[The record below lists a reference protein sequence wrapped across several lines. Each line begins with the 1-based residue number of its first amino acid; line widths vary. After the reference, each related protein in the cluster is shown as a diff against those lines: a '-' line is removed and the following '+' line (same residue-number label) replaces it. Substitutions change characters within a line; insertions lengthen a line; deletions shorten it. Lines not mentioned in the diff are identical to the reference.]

1 MLGDLEE
8 SFVADLSTHP
18 VRQARLRYIKEAV
31 LFIRPHTL
39 RALAR
44 PRSGPL
50 MIKNYLQVAWRF
62 TARHK
67 TYSAINLAGLAVGLG
82 TALLIA
88 LFVLHEQSYDRHLVD
103 GDRIYRLVAE
113 HDDGEYDGIA
123 KVNGPYGPTAGA
135 KLSDIEASTRFVFF
149 GQVQAEINGVRTPLS
164 GGFYADSTVFQVFSW
179 PLISGDPSQAL
190 LAPNS
195 MVLSET
201 MARTLFDRTDVLGEV
216 FRVGTDTDYRVTG
229 VMRDVPETSHFVP
242 AFLASMASYQHPS
255 HDDWVAWNQYYTY
268 LKLRPQAQADLVST
282 AATRVVHA
290 NLAPD
295 VATRVGDLH
304 LQKVQ
309 DIYLR
314 SNMFR
319 EIGTMGSLQ
328 TVRMLSLIALFILLL
343 AALNFINLS
352 TARAALRSREVGV
365 RKSLGARRGAIM
377 RQFLAESTA
386 NVGMAWLVGLAL
398 AFLFLPA
405 FNELSGKAF
414 MPSDLV
420 ALPLQGAG
428 LLLVIGLG
436 ILAGAYP
443 AFVLSGFRPVAVMRG
458 SLGRKGNGGLR
469 RGLVLVQFVISIG
482 LLMSAGIVSD
492 QLSYL
497 SEKPLGFDD
506 DNLVGISIQDNSLST
521 RLDDISA
528 QMAAV
533 PGVVSVSLSA
543 NRPGGGD
550 WGIPIEIPGVSD
562 DDRPGV
568 RMLVGDAAYPETF
581 RMQIAA
587 GRALDPQRAT
597 DRESAVLINQEFARQ
612 LNWEDP
618 IGQEIR
624 MPAIDR
630 AFQVVGVLEDFHF
643 RSAREA
649 ISPVML
655 FSAPPDWYSMI
666 NVRLD
671 PARTAEA
678 LADLETIYAQYDAL
692 NPFSAS
698 FMDARYQAL
707 YAGDERT
714 GRLLGIAT
722 LLAFLVACL
731 GLFGLA
737 AHAAERRT
745 KEIGVRKAIGA
756 SVPEIMGLLTR
767 ETVMLIA
774 LAVLLATPLA
784 ILFGSEWLEEFAYRS
799 EISAIT
805 LAVGALTAVAVGV
818 ATTALQA
825 FRAAKMNPVSAL
837 RIE

>member
-1 MLGDLEE
+1 
-8 SFVADLSTHP
+8 
-18 VRQARLRYIKEAV
+18 
-31 LFIRPHTL
+31 
-39 RALAR
+39 
-44 PRSGPL
+44 

-88 LFVLHEQSYDRHLVD
+88 LFVVHERSYDRHLTD
-103 GDRIYRLVAE
+103 GDRVFRLVAQ

-123 KVNGPYGPTAGA
+123 KVNGPYGPTAA
-135 KLSDIEASTRFVFF
+135 TELADIEASTRFVFF
-149 GQVQAEINGVRTPLS
+149 GRSQAEIEGVRMQLS
-164 GGFYADSTVFQVFSW
+164 GGFYADSTTFQVFSW
-179 PLISGDPSQAL
+179 PLVSGDPSAAL
-190 LAPNS
+190 VAPHT
-195 MVLSET
+195 MVVSEE
-201 MARTLFDRTDVLGEV
+201 MARTLFGRTDVMGRVL
-216 FRVGTDTDYRVTG
+216 RVGTDTDYRITG

-242 AFLASMASYQHPS
+242 TFLASMSAYPNPS

-268 LKLRPQAQADLVST
+268 LKLRPEAKAESVAT

-295 VATRVGDLH
+295 VASRVGDLH
-304 LQKVQ
+304 LQNVE

-328 TVRMLSLIALFILLL
+328 NVRMLSLIAFFILLL

-365 RKSLGARRGAIM
+365 RKSLGARRGAIIQ
-377 RQFLAESTA
+377 QFLTESTA
-386 NVGMAWLVGLAL
+386 NVSMAWLVGLVL
-398 AFLFLPA
+398 AILLLPA

-414 MPSDLV
+414 SPSDLL
-420 ALPLQGAG
+420 AIPIQAAG
-428 LLLVIGLG
+428 LGLVLGLG

-458 SLGRKGNGGLR
+458 SLDRRGNGGLR

-492 QLSYL
+492 QLAFL
-497 SEKPLGFDD
+497 SEKPLGFDAN
-506 DNLVGISIQDNSLST
+506 NLVGISLQDNSLSA
-521 RLDDISA
+521 RFDDIA
-528 QMAAV
+528 NQMAAV

-550 WGIPIEIPGVSD
+550 WGIPIEIPGISD
-562 DDRPGV
+562 DDRPAV

-581 RMQIAA
+581 RMRIAE
-587 GRALDPQRAT
+587 GRELDRQHPT

-612 LNWEDP
+612 IEWENP

-624 MPAIDR
+624 MPAVDR
-630 AFQVVGVLEDFHF
+630 TFQVVGVLEDFHF

-649 ISPVML
+649 IAPIML
-655 FSAPPDWYSMI
+655 FSAPPNWYTMI

-671 PARTAEA
+671 HARTAEA
-678 LADLETIYAQYDAL
+678 LLDLEEIYKQYDTI

-698 FMDARYQAL
+698 FMDARYEAL
-707 YAGDERT
+707 YTGDERT

-745 KEIGVRKAIGA
+745 REIGVRKAIGA
-756 SVPEIMGLLTR
+756 TVPEIVRLLTR
-767 ETVMLIA
+767 ETVLLISV
-774 LAVLLATPLA
+774 AVVLATPLA
-784 ILFGSEWLEEFAYRS
+784 ILFGTGWLEEFAYRTD
-799 EISAIT
+799 ISPVT
-805 LAVGALTAVAVGV
+805 LAVGAVTAVAVGV
-818 ATTALQA
+818 ATTAFQA
-825 FRAAKMNPVSAL
+825 YRAAKMDPVAAL